1 MAGEE
6 PAGVPLPEVTEPEVT
21 EPGVTE
27 PEVTDA
33 PLTETVAEQVSGR
46 EVVDLTEPSD
56 GLPPVIAAPDELAE
70 AVRRLAA
77 GTGPVAVDAER
88 ASGYRYGQ
96 RAYLVQ
102 LRREGAGTTLI
113 DPVGCP
119 DLSAL
124 GAVLAD
130 T

>member
-6 PAGVPLPEVTEPEVT
+6 PAGVPLPEVTEPEI
-21 EPGVTE
+21 
-27 PEVTDA
+27 TDA

-102 LRREGAGTTLI
+102 LRREGAGTMLI
-113 DPVGCP
+113 DPIACP
-119 DLSAL
+119 DLSGVDAAL
-124 GAVLAD
+124 
-130 T
+130 